1 MAAAQ
6 KLWEEIRKW
15 SQSVANYLSDLEWRN
30 QMNQS
35 MLNAGV
41 GLQTYSEFV
50 SRIPNINDDGSQA
63 RFIDLQK
70 SYSRSH
76 RAFKLF
82 KKQYGTLNVAPYVK
96 REWKRRAESDA
107 SNEIYINLVRERIQE
122 VGSNSLQ

>member
-6 KLWEEIRKW
+6 ELWEEIRKW
-15 SQSVANYLSDLEWRN
+15 DQSVANYLSDLEWRN

-70 SYSRSH
+70 SDSRSH

-107 SNEIYINLVRERIQE
+107 SNEIYKTWLEKE
-122 VGSNSLQ
+122 YKTVGSNSLQ